1 MHLENYEKIIILL
14 KNIGN
19 YIKIW
24 RQIGIY

>member
-1 MHLENYEKIIILL
+1 MILNFNIDQKNCEKIIILL

-24 RQIGIY
+24 